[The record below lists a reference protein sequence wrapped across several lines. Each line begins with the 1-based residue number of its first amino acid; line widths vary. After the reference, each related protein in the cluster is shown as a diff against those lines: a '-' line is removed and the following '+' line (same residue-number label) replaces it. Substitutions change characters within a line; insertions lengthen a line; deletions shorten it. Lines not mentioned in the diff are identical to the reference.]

1 MLKPLQPRTI
11 TKHTEELGVKERLQ
25 LLTILP
31 TEGDAITL
39 RIIQDLRRELSFTE
53 EETERFQIV
62 ANGQTVNWN
71 RELEI
76 PKAVE
81 MGPKALG
88 LIRERLSELSESKK
102 LLLDY
107 LPLYEHFVSGE

>member
-1 MLKPLQPRTI
+1 MTQPRTI

-31 TEGDAITL
+31 VEGDALTL
-39 RIIQDLRRELSFTE
+39 RIVQDLRRELSFSE
-53 EETERFQIV
+53 EETAELKLV
-62 ANGQTVNWN
+62 TSGQTVNWD
-71 RELEI
+71 ETEDK
-76 PKAVE
+76 PKAVA

-88 LIRERLSELSESKK
+88 LIRERLSELSEAKK

-107 LPLYEHFVSGE
+107 LPLYERFVSGE